1 MNFKHYEKY
10 EPLIARLFMGIPL
23 VMWGIQK
30 ITSPAMGAVYVEDFQ
45 SLIFL
50 NPQIFLF
57 VVGIPQIFMGMMAI
71 VGFCTR
77 WIAGFFVSMG
87 LVTFIVPGLIVLD
100 KPYKFAYGL
109 VMAGLGISL
118 LIRGGGA
125 FSVDEKR
132 SQIQSLKQK
141 YQAE

>member
-1 MNFKHYEKY
+1 MNFQRYSIY
-10 EPLIARLFMGIPL
+10 EPLLIRFFMGVPL
-23 VMWGIQK
+23 IMWGIQK

-50 NPQIFLF
+50 DPQVFLF
-57 VVGIPQIFMGMMAI
+57 VVGIPQILMGLMAI
-71 VGFCTR
+71 AGFCTR
-77 WIAGFFVSMG
+77 WIAGFFISMG

-109 VMAGLGISL
+109 VMAGLGLSL

-132 SQIQSLKQK
+132 NAAQALKRK
-141 YQAE
+141 YEVE